1 MKFWEMGLSIRAHRK
16 QRGFT
21 QAELATRAG
30 ISRVTLSKL
39 ENGRL
44 AGISITMIL
53 SVLDNLGLEIAFV
66 EPDPLPTLEELAE
79 RKKYE

>member
-1 MKFWEMGLSIRAHRK
+1 MKFWELGPSIRARRK
-16 QRGFT
+16 QSGLT
-21 QAELATRAG
+21 QAELARRAD

-44 AGISITMIL
+44 SGISVTVIL

-66 EPDPLPTLEELAE
+66 ESSPLPTLEELAE

>member
-1 MKFWEMGLSIRAHRK
+1 
-16 QRGFT
+16 
-21 QAELATRAG
+21 
-30 ISRVTLSKL
+30 VTLSKL

-44 AGISITMIL
+44 SGISVTVIL

-66 EPDPLPTLEELAE
+66 ESSPLPTLEELAE